1 MNVKGVSENY
11 QTSAAS
17 TSTQKAAAEKS
28 NANSTEKK
36 ANETGVVYESS
47 KKTGTSADKVSYK
60 KDNAA
65 LIQQLKADAE
75 KRTEQ
80 MRSLVEKMMTKQG
93 AAIGNADSMW
103 KFLAS
108 GNYTV
113 DAETKAQAQAD
124 IAEDGYWG
132 VEKTS
137 DRIVDFAKALAGND
151 PDKMDE
157 MKNAF
162 IKGFKQA
169 TKTWGKELPDISQRT
184 YNAVMEK
191 FDKWSADANNTDTD
205 L

>member
-1 MNVKGVSENY
+1 MNVKGVSDSY
-11 QTSAAS
+11 PTSSAS
-17 TSTQKAAAEKS
+17 TTAKAAAS
-28 NANSTEKK
+28 EKK
-36 ANETGVVYESS
+36 EVNSAEKKTDDKGVVYESS
-47 KKTGTSADKVSYK
+47 KKTNTSADKAAYK
-60 KDNAA
+60 KENASM
-65 LIQQLKADAE
+65 IKQLKADAE

-80 MRSLVEKMMTKQG
+80 LRSLVEKMMTKQG
-93 AAIGNADSMW
+93 ETIGNSDSMW

-108 GNYTV
+108 GKYTV

-151 PDKMDE
+151 PDKIDE

-184 YNAVMEK
+184 YSAVMEK
-191 FDKWSADANNTDTD
+191 FDKWSSEANNTDTD

>member
-17 TSTQKAAAEKS
+17 TSTQKTAAEKS
-28 NANSTEKK
+28 NANTAEKK

-60 KDNAA
+60 KENAA

-184 YNAVMEK
+184 YSAVMEK
-191 FDKWSADANNTDTD
+191 FNKWSADANNTDTD